1 MKNDHYVFNF
11 YFFRS
16 KITSNHLIR
25 LNTNYLKKTILFISS
40 DIPETI
46 YEKFY
51 LQSFKLFI
59 IYYNINL

>member
-1 MKNDHYVFNF
+1 MNNYNYVFNF

-16 KITSNHLIR
+16 KVTSDHLTR
-25 LNTNYLKKTILFISS
+25 LHTNYLKKTILFISWDVS
-40 DIPETI
+40 ETT